1 MILRPSYILINPL
14 LRKLVLESKNSGKCP
29 FLIAATAGTTVL
41 GAFDPLEKIA
51 DVAQE
56 FNLWLHVD
64 AAWGGALLF
73 SRKYRHQLRGIER
86 ADSVT
91 WNPHKMMGV
100 VLQCSALLVKDPD
113 ALMNCNSVCADYNT
127 FIE

>member
-14 LRKLVLESKNSGKCP
+14 LRKLVLESKNSGKFP

-127 FIE
+127 FTE